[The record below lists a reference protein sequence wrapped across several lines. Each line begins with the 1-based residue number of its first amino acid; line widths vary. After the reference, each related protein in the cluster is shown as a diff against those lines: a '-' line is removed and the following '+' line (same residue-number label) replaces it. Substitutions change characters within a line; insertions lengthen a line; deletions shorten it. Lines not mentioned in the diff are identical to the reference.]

1 MHCLASDQNNDL
13 SKSMNRIS
21 NNRRETGRVET
32 ISLCDTCTYMRSWA
46 KKKPIVSIG
55 QRKNT
60 LIDNQDSVGQGL
72 FVLVKFLLE

>member
-13 SKSMNRIS
+13 SKGMNRIS

-32 ISLCDTCTYMRSWA
+32 ISLRDTSMKSWA
-46 KKKPIVSIG
+46 KKTIVSIG

-60 LIDNQDSVGQGL
+60 LIDN
-72 FVLVKFLLE
+72 